1 MKKCSILL
9 AAVILLQTLC
19 TAAPVLAAEQPWP
32 TEYNLQ
38 GKEMPFR
45 PEDKYVTEQNPPDF
59 SWPSV
64 SYADSYDLKVCRDKD
79 LTDTAYEKSGITDNF
94 YNFDQPFAIGTYYWS
109 VRFRSA
115 SGNSVWTPARRFRID
130 PDASEF
136 QIGRA
141 SCRERV

>member
-45 PEDKYVTEQNPPDF
+45 PEDKYVCLLYTSSEIP
-59 SWPSV
+59 
-64 SYADSYDLKVCRDKD
+64 
-79 LTDTAYEKSGITDNF
+79 
-94 YNFDQPFAIGTYYWS
+94 
-109 VRFRSA
+109 SA
-115 SGNSVWTPARRFRID
+115 S
-130 PDASEF
+130 E
-136 QIGRA
+136 
-141 SCRERV
+141 